1 MLSTGRSQNVLLVNL
16 EYENNPIEDP
26 PQLVLQQGFK
36 SVMGYLQRMFDV
48 SKTGHVDLRD
58 LQVLSLLDLL
68 VPKCKY

>member
-48 SKTGHVDLRD
+48 TKTGHVDLRD

-68 VPKCKY
+68 VQKCKY

>member
-68 VPKCKY
+68 VHKCKY

>member
-1 MLSTGRSQNVLLVNL
+1 MLSPGLSQNVLLVNL

-26 PQLVLQQGFK
+26 PQLVLQQGIN

-48 SKTGHVDLRD
+48 TKTGHVDLRD

-68 VPKCKY
+68 VQNCKF

>member
-1 MLSTGRSQNVLLVNL
+1 MLSPGLSQNVLLVNL

-48 SKTGHVDLRD
+48 TKTGHVDLRD

-68 VPKCKY
+68 VQKCKY

>member
-1 MLSTGRSQNVLLVNL
+1 VLLVNL

-48 SKTGHVDLRD
+48 TKTGHVDLRD

-68 VPKCKY
+68 VQNCKF

>member
-1 MLSTGRSQNVLLVNL
+1 VLSTGRSQNVLLVNL

-58 LQVLSLLDLL
+58 LQVLTLLDLL
-68 VPKCKY
+68 VQKCKY

>member
-1 MLSTGRSQNVLLVNL
+1 MLSPGLSQNVLLVNL

-48 SKTGHVDLRD
+48 TKTGHVDLRD

>member
-1 MLSTGRSQNVLLVNL
+1 VLSPGRSQNVLLVNL

-58 LQVLSLLDLL
+58 LQVLTLLDLL
-68 VPKCKY
+68 VQKCKY

>member
-1 MLSTGRSQNVLLVNL
+1 MLLVNL

-48 SKTGHVDLRD
+48 TKTGHVDLRD

-68 VPKCKY
+68 LQICKF

>member
-58 LQVLSLLDLL
+58 LQVLTLLDLL
-68 VPKCKY
+68 VQKCKY

>member
-1 MLSTGRSQNVLLVNL
+1 VLSPGLSQNVLLVNL

-48 SKTGHVDLRD
+48 TKTGHVDLRD

>member
-1 MLSTGRSQNVLLVNL
+1 VLSPGLSQNVLLVNL

-48 SKTGHVDLRD
+48 TKTGHVDLRD

-68 VPKCKY
+68 LPKCKY

>member
-1 MLSTGRSQNVLLVNL
+1 MLSPGLSQNVLLVNL

-48 SKTGHVDLRD
+48 TKTGHVDLRD
-58 LQVLSLLDLL
+58 LQVLSLPDLL
-68 VPKCKY
+68 VQKCKY

>member
-1 MLSTGRSQNVLLVNL
+1 VLSLGRSQNVLLVNL

-48 SKTGHVDLRD
+48 TKTGHVDLRD

-68 VPKCKY
+68 VQNCKF